1 MSPDP
6 AATLWSAALGR
17 LQLQTPKPTFD
28 TWLAGTTG
36 CSLEGDEIV
45 VALPSAFAADWIEQ
59 HLQTLVES
67 AASAIAGRPLRVQY
81 VIGDAGQAHA
91 APTRDESEA
100 AGTELAVPSTG
111 GIGGP
116 LWPEHTFDNFV
127 VGESNRLAYAAA
139 QAVAREQ
146 GPAYNPLYFYGPV
159 GLGKTH
165 LMHAIGQKASADG
178 RSALY
183 ITTEGFTNAYLSAL
197 RSKRMEEFRDHFRA
211 VDVLLVD
218 DIQFLAGR
226 PSTQHAFFDTFNAVL
241 TSGGQLVL
249 SSDRPAGEL
258 KQLEPRLRSR
268 FEGGL
273 QADLSPPD
281 LETRLA
287 MATAFAVRANISIPA
302 NGLQLIAERATESA
316 RQLYGC
322 ITRLA
327 ALAEFTQQ
335 PVTLHL
341 IREALGPQAAP
352 ASDDLTPAAIL
363 RAVALSRNLP
373 VIGLSGRGRDREVSS
388 ARQLAMHL
396 LHTML
401 GLSPEEIGAIMGNRD
416 RTTVLYGL
424 RRAEEAI
431 NAKAALADEVE
442 SIRVSLQNFTE
453 KSALSDSA

>member
-28 TWLAGTTG
+28 TWLAGTAGRT
-36 CSLEGDEIV
+36 LDGDGLV

-59 HLQTLVES
+59 HLQTLVEA
-67 AASAIAGRPLRVQY
+67 AASAIAGRPLRVRY
-81 VIGDAGQAHA
+81 VIGDAGQAYATPMREPPEAAGSAHA
-91 APTRDESEA
+91 APD
-100 AGTELAVPSTG
+100 AGAVGS
-111 GIGGP
+111 P
-116 LWPEHTFDNFV
+116 LWPEHTFENFV

-139 QAVAREQ
+139 QSVAREQ
-146 GPAYNPLYFYGPV
+146 GPTYNPLYFYGPV

-165 LMHAIGQKASADG
+165 LMHAIGQQASSAG

-183 ITTEGFTNAYLSAL
+183 ITTEDFTNAYLSAL
-197 RSKRMEEFRDHFRA
+197 RGKRMEEFRERFRA

-226 PSTQHAFFDTFNAVL
+226 PSTQHAFFDAFNAL
-241 TSGGQLVL
+241 LAKGGQLVL

-273 QADLSPPD
+273 QADLAPPELD
-281 LETRLA
+281 TRLA
-287 MATAFAVRANISIPA
+287 MLSAFAARAGIAIPT
-302 NGLQLIAERATESA
+302 GGVQFIAERVTESA
-316 RQLYGC
+316 RQLHGC
-322 ITRLA
+322 VARLA
-327 ALAEFTQQ
+327 ALAEFTKQ
-335 PVTLHL
+335 PITLHL
-341 IREALGPQAAP
+341 IREALGPQAGPVDDALSP
-352 ASDDLTPAAIL
+352 ASIL
-363 RAVALSRNLP
+363 RAVALSRNVP
-373 VIGLSGRGRDREVSS
+373 VTALQGRGRDKASSS

-401 GLSPEEIGAIMGNRD
+401 GISPDEIGAIMGNRD

-424 RRAEEAI
+424 RRAGEAI
-431 NAKAALADEVE
+431 NAAPMLADEVE
-442 SIRVSLQNFTE
+442 SIRSSLLAS
-453 KSALSDSA
+453 SAPSELSTSA